1 METIYILFKNYII
14 SPLNLLIVSIYY
26 VLIDI
31 NDKNHNDNI
40 CITNNRYQVKSYNDA
55 KTKLCDNYS
64 QSSLFFQHFIF
75 IFKL

>member
-40 CITNNRYQVKSYNDA
+40 CTDIRLKVITMRKPNFVTTIPSHPYSFNI
-55 KTKLCDNYS
+55 LFLFLNY
-64 QSSLFFQHFIF
+64 
-75 IFKL
+75 K